1 MGWRNQGWLCTAP
14 QPGALW
20 QALCSSGDEGW
31 EWAAAGRGQIPAT
44 IHLLPANLE
53 KDKTTPIFQQH
64 CATVWAGHISHRLA
78 LPYRALR
85 CFWLLQSLSSLICS
99 LKGSLA
105 GSGEVH
111 ARDPSALRVHLS
123 CPAHTNL

>member
-53 KDKTTPIFQQH
+53 KDKTTPIFSAALCYSVGRTYFSQVGFAIQSP
-64 CATVWAGHISHRLA
+64 ALLLA
-78 LPYRALR
+78 ASVP
-85 CFWLLQSLSSLICS
+85 LLT
-99 LKGSLA
+99 
-105 GSGEVH
+105 
-111 ARDPSALRVHLS
+111 HL
-123 CPAHTNL
+123 